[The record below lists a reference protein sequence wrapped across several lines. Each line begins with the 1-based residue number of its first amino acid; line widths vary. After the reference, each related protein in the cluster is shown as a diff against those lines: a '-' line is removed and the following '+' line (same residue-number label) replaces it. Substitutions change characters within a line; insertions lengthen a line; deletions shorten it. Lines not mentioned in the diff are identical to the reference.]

1 MISWWPG
8 DGNADDIQG
17 GNNGTLQNGATFAV
31 GKVGQSFSF
40 DGVDDYVQ
48 AVSTTGIPVGSS
60 ARTMDLWFRTPKNLT
75 SSTESALVQY
85 GSTANNQMFGLI
97 TSLNAPGKLYFFGY
111 NNDLAGATTLQPNTW
126 YHGAVTYDG
135 ATINLYVNGQL
146 EATKTTTAL
155 STVIDLHGL
164 TIGFRPDVMSTWQG
178 EIDEVEIVNRA
189 LSQSEIQSI
198 FNADSAGK
206 CKAPNN
212 FSAGFGNYC
221 QSPSGGLGVG
231 FWTNKNGQALI
242 TAADLCALNALSL
255 RNTNGTD
262 FDPLTGC
269 PNPTD
274 QQLNAGITA
283 LGKWLT
289 AATATNMANMLSAQL
304 AALVLSLRHGYV
316 NGDSFDLC
324 HGTTL
329 NQLILDANASL
340 AANGNTTASGAAR
353 TMQEAMKKC
362 LDALNNGGLV
372 VPPGPCQIAYVTAL
386 VSRPFDNRAFGS
398 PIEQRAPVLPFAASS
413 KETGQAFPPRFAKW
427 RLRA

>member
-1 MISWWPG
+1 VNDGEPG
-8 DGNADDIQG
+8 LANWKVVLSGQVSMTTYTNASGSYSFGNLGA
-17 GNNGTLQNGATFAV
+17 GTYTVTEILPPGTW
-31 GKVGQSFSF
+31 
-40 DGVDDYVQ
+40 
-48 AVSTTGIPVGSS
+48 VSTTSKS
-60 ARTMDLWFRTPKNLT
+60 RTFTISCD
-75 SSTESALVQY
+75 
-85 GSTANNQMFGLI
+85 NQ
-97 TSLNAPGKLYFFGY
+97 S
-111 NNDLAGATTLQPNTW
+111 
-126 YHGAVTYDG
+126 
-135 ATINLYVNGQL
+135 
-146 EATKTTTAL
+146 
-155 STVIDLHGL
+155 
-164 TIGFRPDVMSTWQG
+164 
-178 EIDEVEIVNRA
+178 
-189 LSQSEIQSI
+189 
-198 FNADSAGK
+198 
-206 CKAPNN
+206 NN

-386 VSRPFDNRAFGS
+386 VSRPFDNRAFGG
-398 PIEQRAPVLPFAASS
+398 PIEQRAPVLPFAAYFRGIGGSVSS
-413 KETGQAFPPRFAKW
+413 V
-427 RLRA
+427 